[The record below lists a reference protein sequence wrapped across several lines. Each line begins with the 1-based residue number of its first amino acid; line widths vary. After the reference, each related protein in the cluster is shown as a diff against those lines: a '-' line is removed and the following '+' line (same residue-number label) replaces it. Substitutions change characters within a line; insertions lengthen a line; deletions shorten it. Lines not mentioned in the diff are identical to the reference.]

1 MNPSLSLYPL
11 GEAQTN
17 WLLCAKINK
26 LKKEK
31 KVQLTP
37 SWWLDIQS
45 LNALTGP
52 WSVTEARLLSGNIS

>member
-31 KVQLTP
+31 KSP
-37 SWWLDIQS
+37 IDS
-45 LNALTGP
+45 LLVAGHPVIKCFNRTLV
-52 WSVTEARLLSGNIS
+52 SD